1 MATANSLFNWILYI
15 LRVLLL
21 TRSDD
26 LWWTSF
32 SVWLVRLIAFSL
44 ILRTYIIPWAVG
56 RLSRHLRV
64 RSISLRSIR
73 GFYVR
78 AGAQTLRADRIR
90 WSWGYVEGSR
100 RLTFQVDGLTLEV
113 GTPAHGSADRHSRA
127 LTLADF
133 APSPMAHRLW
143 MLFSSLYSLV
153 DPFLRPLVRN
163 YFAACLRLLIRWVPG
178 ISQALALDLHSPTIT
193 FADMPGAKIVLST
206 VTVRTV
212 LAFTQTEK
220 PEEAGQ
226 LLKVPS
232 HTRASYSVAAWR
244 RRLTHSLQRSW
255 DRAWGQTHGYATVE
269 LKCHDIVGSMDSFED
284 FLGDSFNFFTL
295 PGSIDFNASLGFS
308 PRRGSIDPHSVNV
321 SLVLSD
327 AHVELRAM
335 AALMDSLKRSKKL
348 DHTEPEPL
356 ETPSSPYFRDSLH
369 SPLLSPLLS
378 PHAPSIF
385 SSPAS
390 PASPTSPRSP
400 FLSAFSGS
408 VVRRHIPACVKLKE
422 NKDTSSLS
430 FLAGASFRMAKITAT
445 AASNPDDDDE
455 KYKIVVHDIR
465 ADANMSHPDRNALHT
480 RWLGRGKKIDQLD
493 PDGYV
498 FNFSTGE
505 IDMDRTAPLS
515 QIRLLVIKSTE
526 FQSLAIQWPNPWLHT
541 SPFIGGDPNAPLL
554 AIQARV
560 GAIHLTER
568 LDCLTRLFAHL
579 PRAERKLSDPP
590 SSTPSHA
597 SPIPRVSFEIECEA
611 ICARLI
617 VGTKPVDPS
626 ALELRTDGFV
636 VSIMSRFS
644 HRPPPRTPPVNA
656 PPLTEFLPLHLHV
669 QGAVVLRPV
678 FLRVCSKRSGPGS
691 TFIEDSVLLS
701 MEAIELTGHCKADA
715 SINEDGSIALV
726 DLPSTVLHL
735 HCTTDALCVELWHP
749 LVIDILIRVLSSLP
763 AKVETPSQPASSSII
778 DKLPRGVFATLSL
791 ARCVVFVTAPDI
803 NPDDTMD
810 LCRGFAIRSTGLS
823 IQYCSLRANP
833 DRHLEWRTSTRQK
846 LYLPPETLLPAALA
860 ASRTNSTAV
869 FIGVELP
876 DVIFRSAVSTQYD
889 ADDPLIAERDD
900 PKLKAQEFLHLKN
913 SQAVLSLSSG
923 TFWPIVS
930 VADTCDLSL
939 VVPYVHGALQLAH
952 MYSILLGV
960 ATLKQLVEARPSR
973 PQRTSRISSPRA
985 QPMLLKCSVT
995 IRTVQVFCALLTQSA
1010 VLRFDGIAL
1019 LAAPNKPLVARWD
1032 KAIALVKVLPTPSK
1046 CQFES
1051 SEEHW
1056 EELACLQ
1063 KWSATFSR
1071 GSIQLEADNARIR
1084 IPYGFVLADLILD
1097 ISVIVKA
1104 VRHLARICILGQYF
1118 AIPTPEAEGPKN
1130 VPNLVLSIRSLC
1142 VEAADD
1148 PFETKLGA
1156 ISRTGLDAA
1165 KNRKDREEAFTAKV
1179 QSILTEEA
1187 YSSTQNAETPDYN
1200 FDAKHSIS
1208 IAEARDR
1215 LNEVHSVDWG
1225 MRLNLAKQRQVKD
1238 EEAVLRR
1245 HQGAHNPRTSSI
1257 PNLIEVS
1264 PSPAGPPLLRILLT
1278 NITLNIGPPSFPV
1291 ANLPKFLYEQGK
1303 GLPINT
1309 EFSLLVP
1316 LHLNFGLSSLRV
1328 SLRDYPLPLVYI
1340 PAQTDK
1346 TLFVLDFDSDVVVAE
1361 EMGTTLSVD
1370 WVDCPV
1376 VSSDYGLP
1384 GAAPFSLSVPKTIM
1398 PVKSYANPAIDVT
1411 ATGATTF
1418 SWGVSYG
1425 PATQDVMRV
1434 VETLSTAPR
1443 DSSPGMGFWDKMRL
1457 IFHWTIKADFAGEV
1471 RFQMKGLRD
1480 PYNINGAGAGFV
1492 LAWQGNPRLLIA
1504 QKNEDKELIQVFSDS
1519 MVIAIPDFSSLLPKS
1534 KRKQRL
1540 QGDAGKP
1547 RPFHKI
1553 CANFRSGVCFGMGFV
1568 LERSCGPECSACNG
1582 PAFDRKCRLYDFV
1595 PHYDVKLQK
1604 KPRVPLR
1611 KSPEDSYNG
1620 FRSDFIH
1627 LSTSL
1632 TSALNAKSGT
1642 HLESSSLHL
1651 TPQAFTHFWSW
1662 WRLFEGGVG
1671 LPIRQGTAWPIRPIS
1686 PKFGRHLAT
1695 LKYRI
1700 SVKNI
1705 YIMHAYIDDSRET
1718 WADGVTPWI
1727 GVKGVIEEFQVDM
1740 HQREEESI
1748 VPGLL
1753 PNTTKRLRRKPFY
1766 AVELVLKGLDLRAM
1780 LATFDDPLKI
1790 QVGVSS
1796 PPQRSNYRT
1805 RTDLP
1810 PTPIDSTWIDEDDF
1824 IELDWTPPSAPSLH
1838 FLPVA
1843 TCPRFTY
1850 FRRAAPTRPQDDCSK
1865 FGLETTHTCYLDK
1878 EPSVLRVQIDLALA
1892 RVAELKESIDQHKSN
1907 ESKGHRNAD
1916 LQTMEKMLRLIEDY
1930 ITLLQETEAGSRPIG
1945 DTDGHSYHIPA
1956 DTLSEAEW
1964 AEFDNVYQIHCPKIF
1979 LDSSIRDIMMQYY
1992 YCSRARRGIEYH
2004 MATRAVKFIRD
2015 QAEDGSILAGPDK
2028 HRSLGHAQA
2037 AAHALR
2043 KILSGHERKSLDE
2056 GPAHEAPID
2065 SNPLDGWFEGVSLQ
2079 KGHCCLLLKP
2089 QIVLRDESTSGHT
2102 CVVAAVQAKLQSYA
2116 IMDDSNVEDPI
2127 SGKVMSRTF
2136 TTLSGLQTFS
2146 PASADYSGDGCVPL
2160 EVLIDFR
2167 CESNDFERLV
2177 PQTDATFHYD
2187 KFNRLRLRNNVTSV
2201 VRSASEKPGLGNHN
2215 HLHEQTDLIQVNIPQ
2230 FTVTA
2235 NDQHFQTISNIV
2247 AKLLL
2252 FSDAA
2257 HKTRVNKL
2265 ETLLF
2270 TYDFNDLKSVA
2281 TVVTDLQT
2289 SLRDATETELIAD
2302 ISHLTPEAA
2311 KLEMLKLKAHKMLL
2325 SEELSGLFECIKL
2338 AQDQRENQSEPKSA
2352 VLLHTSSS
2360 EISWRM
2366 LDDQREML
2374 AKLVV
2379 QNIDFFWL
2387 SRQDSSTV
2395 NNLTVGNL
2403 QAFDG
2408 SRDARWAEI
2417 LSKYDEPANHALL
2430 KRGLFVLANWSVL
2443 APVGGITIYES
2454 FELNFHPMRLQV
2466 DAKVGRRIMEYVWPA
2481 RRNRKRLTEEEDR
2494 RAADNY
2500 TEAMPL
2506 SRSSLDSPRLAAPKK
2521 ASLSA
2526 PTLAPPMKLSASRS
2540 FTDLRSTSQSLVPPS
2555 TPQLHRTL
2563 SSSALR
2569 QPTLPDPPPALTSSK
2584 KNRSD
2589 SSNKVA
2595 QLHKKTGDAAEMK
2608 TRSSQKSFVLV
2619 RISSLNLLLSIMK
2632 EESFVC
2638 RDAHIRTRDLEYRN
2652 QTWSFEELVDQFIPS
2667 DMSWKGWLKM
2677 AFHQPL
2683 VPVLPV
2689 ARELISKTKWIANKS
2704 TGHDIDALVSPPK
2717 VSRARAITQGAEEDG
2732 AESDRSHSPRW
2743 RKSRKRIDMPP
2754 PVIVPGAAFTNEP
2767 DTEGSRPPSR
2777 NRMFSIFDRRPKMTP
2792 SNSGSTTSTASDW
2805 SKVV

>member
-1 MATANSLFNWILYI
+1 MATEAPSYSLFDWILYI
-15 LRVLLL
+15 LRSLLL

-26 LWWTSF
+26 LWWTYF
-32 SVWLVRLIAFSL
+32 SVWLVRLIGFSL
-44 ILRTYIIPWAVG
+44 LLRTYIVPWAVG
-56 RLSRHLRV
+56 TLSRHLRV

-73 GFYVR
+73 GLYAR
-78 AGAQTLRADRIR
+78 AGAQTLRADRIS
-90 WSWGYVEGSR
+90 WSWSSVEGSR
-100 RLTFQVDGLTLEV
+100 RMTIQVDGLTLEV
-113 GTPAHGSADRHSRA
+113 GTPAQRSVDRHNRA
-127 LTLADF
+127 FTLADF

-143 MLFSSLYSLV
+143 RLFSDLYSLL
-153 DPFLRPLVRN
+153 DPFLRPLVRT
-163 YFAACLRLLIRWVPG
+163 YFAGCLRLLIRWVPG

-193 FADMPGAKIVLST
+193 FADMPGAKVVIGT
-206 VTVRTV
+206 VTIRTV

-220 PEEAGQ
+220 PEEVGQ
-226 LLKVPS
+226 PLQVPS
-232 HTRASYSVAAWR
+232 HTRTSYSVAAWR

-255 DRAWGQTHGYATVE
+255 DRAWGQTHGSAKVD
-269 LKCHDIVGSMDSFED
+269 LRFHDIVGSMDSLADLFGD
-284 FLGDSFNFFTL
+284 PVNFLAL

-308 PRRGSIDPHSVNV
+308 PKRGSIDPHSVNV

-335 AALMDSLKRSKKL
+335 VALMDSLKRSKNTDRSEL
-348 DHTEPEPL
+348 EPL
-356 ETPSSPYFRDSLH
+356 EIPSSPYFRDSLH
-369 SPLLSPLLS
+369 TPLLSTNT
-378 PHAPSIF
+378 PSMTF
-385 SSPAS
+385 F
-390 PASPTSPRSP
+390 SPTSPTSPSSPRSP

-408 VVRRHIPACVKLKE
+408 VARRHNPPCVKLKE
-422 NKDTSSLS
+422 SKDTSSLS
-430 FLAGASFRMAKITAT
+430 FLAGATFSMSKITAT
-445 AASNPDDDDE
+445 ASWDPDNTDE
-455 KYKIVVHDIR
+455 KYKVVVHDVC
-465 ADANMSHPDRNALHT
+465 ANAKMSHPDQNQLHT

-493 PDGYV
+493 PDGYA
-498 FNFSTGE
+498 FTFATGE
-505 IDMDRTAPLS
+505 IDVNRTAPLS
-515 QIRLLVIKSTE
+515 QIRLLVIKSTD
-526 FQSLAIQWPNPWLHT
+526 FQSLAIQWPVPWLHT
-541 SPFIGGDPNAPLL
+541 SPFIGGDPNAPLV
-554 AIQARV
+554 AIQAKV
-560 GAIHLTER
+560 GAINLTER
-568 LDCLTRLFAHL
+568 LDCLTRLVADL
-579 PRAERKLSDPP
+579 PRAPRTESKPSEPSLSMPL
-590 SSTPSHA
+590 HA
-597 SPIPRVSFEIECEA
+597 YPVPRVSFEIDCDA

-636 VSIMSRFS
+636 TSIISRFS
-644 HRPPPRTPPVNA
+644 PRPPPRNPPASA
-656 PPLTEFLPLHLHV
+656 PPLTEFLPLQLHV
-669 QGAVVLRPV
+669 QGDVVLRPV
-678 FLRVCSKRSGPGS
+678 FLRVCSKRSEIGS
-691 TFIEDSVLLS
+691 TFLEDPVLLS
-701 MEAIELTGHCKADA
+701 MEALELTGHLKADA
-715 SINEDGSIALV
+715 LISEDGNIALV
-726 DLPSTVLHL
+726 DIPSKVLHL
-735 HCTTDALCVELWHP
+735 HCTTDALCIELWHP
-749 LVIDILIRVLSSLP
+749 LVIDTLVRALSSLP
-763 AKVETPSQPASSSII
+763 AKVDSLPRPSSSSII
-778 DKLPRGVFATLSL
+778 DKMPRGVSATLSL

-810 LCRGFAIRSTGLS
+810 LCRGFAIRATGFS

-833 DRHLEWRTSTRQK
+833 DRHSEWRSSTRQK
-846 LYLPPETLLPAALA
+846 LYLPQETLLPAVLA
-860 ASRTNSTAV
+860 ASRSNSTVV
-869 FIGVELP
+869 FVRIVLP
-876 DVIFRSAVSTQYD
+876 DVVFRSAVSTQYD

-900 PKLKAQEFLHLKN
+900 PSLKAQEFLHLEN
-913 SQAVLSLSSG
+913 SEAVLSLSGG
-923 TFWPIVS
+923 TFWPTVS
-930 VADTCDLSL
+930 VADTCDMT
-939 VVPYVHGALQLAH
+939 VVVQYIHGALQLAH
-952 MYSILLGV
+952 MYSILLGI
-960 ATLKQLVEARPSR
+960 ATLKQLAQARPSR
-973 PQRTSRISSPRA
+973 PQRTSRTFSARA
-985 QPMLLKCSVT
+985 QPVLLKCNVT

-1010 VLRFDGIAL
+1010 VLRFDAITL
-1019 LAAPNKPLVARWD
+1019 LSVPDKPMVARWD
-1032 KAIALVKVLPTPSK
+1032 RALALVKVPPTPSG
-1046 CQFES
+1046 CGSEPSES
-1051 SEEHW
+1051 W
-1056 EELACLQ
+1056 KELACLQ
-1063 KWSATFSR
+1063 KWTATFPR
-1071 GSIQLEADNARIR
+1071 GSIALDADNARIR

-1097 ISVIVKA
+1097 ISVIAKA

-1118 AIPTPEAEGPKN
+1118 AMPTPEAEGPKS
-1130 VPNLVLSIRSLC
+1130 VPKLTLNIRSLS

-1148 PFETKLGA
+1148 PFESKLGV
-1156 ISRTGLDAA
+1156 ILRTGLDAA
-1165 KNRKDREEAFTAKV
+1165 KNRKDREEAFDAKV
-1179 QSILTEEA
+1179 QSILTEET
-1187 YSSTQNAETPDYN
+1187 YSSTRDSETPDYN
-1200 FDAKHSIS
+1200 FNADHSIS
-1208 IAEARDR
+1208 IVEARAR
-1215 LNEVHSVDWG
+1215 LNEVHSVDWA

-1238 EEAVLRR
+1238 EETVLRR
-1245 HQGAHNPRTSSI
+1245 HLGANPPRVTSPI
-1257 PNLIEVS
+1257 PNLVEIS
-1264 PSPAGPPLLRILLT
+1264 PDPPRPPLLRLLLT
-1278 NITLNIGPPSFPV
+1278 NISLNIAPPSFPV
-1291 ANLPKFLYEQGK
+1291 ADLPKFLYEQGS
-1303 GLPINT
+1303 GLPIDT

-1316 LHLNFGLSSLRV
+1316 LHLNFGVSSLRV
-1328 SLRDYPLPLVYI
+1328 TLRDYPLPLVYI
-1340 PAQTDK
+1340 PAQADK
-1346 TLFVLDFDSDVVVAE
+1346 TLFVLDFDSDLVVAE
-1361 EMGTTLSVD
+1361 EMGTVLSVD

-1425 PATQDVMRV
+1425 PATQDIMRV

-1457 IFHWTIKADFAGEV
+1457 IFHWTVKADFAGEV
-1471 RFQMKGLRD
+1471 RYQMKGSRD

-1492 LAWQGNPRLLIA
+1492 LAWQGNPRLLVA
-1504 QKNEDKELIQVFSDS
+1504 QKNDDKELIQVLSDS
-1519 MVIAIPDFSSLLPKS
+1519 MVIAIPDFSSLMPKS
-1534 KRKQRL
+1534 KRKNRL
-1540 QGDAGKP
+1540 QGDPENP
-1547 RPFHKI
+1547 RPFLKI
-1553 CANFRSGVCFGMGFV
+1553 CAKFRSGVCFGIGFV
-1568 LERSCGPECSACNG
+1568 MERSCGPECSACSG
-1582 PAFDRKCRLYDFV
+1582 TAFDRKCRLYNFL

-1604 KPRVPLR
+1604 KSRVPER
-1611 KSPEDSYNG
+1611 KSLEDSFNG

-1632 TSALNAKSGT
+1632 TSALNTKSGA
-1642 HLESSSLHL
+1642 HLEPSSFHL

-1662 WRLFEGGVG
+1662 WNLFDGGVG

-1727 GVKGVIEEFQVDM
+1727 GVKGAIEEFQVDM
-1740 HQREEESI
+1740 HQREEEAI

-1753 PNTTKRLRRKPFY
+1753 PNTTKRARRKPFY

-1780 LATFDDPLKI
+1780 LATFHDPLKK
-1790 QVGVSS
+1790 VVAVSAS
-1796 PPQRSNYRT
+1796 PQRSNYIT

-1810 PTPIDSTWIDEDDF
+1810 PTPIDSAWNDEDDF
-1824 IELDWTPPSAPSLH
+1824 IELDWTPPSIPSLH

-1865 FGLETTHTCYLDK
+1865 FGLEKTHTCYLDK
-1878 EPSVLRVQIDLALA
+1878 EPSVLRIQIDLALA
-1892 RVAELKESIDQHKSN
+1892 RVAELKESIRQQRINSTKA
-1907 ESKGHRNAD
+1907 KAD
-1916 LQTMEKMLRLIEDY
+1916 LQTMEKMLVLLEDY
-1930 ITLLQETEAGSRPIG
+1930 ITLLQETESGSRPMG
-1945 DTDGHSYHIPA
+1945 DTNGHSYHIPA

-1979 LDSSIRDIMMQYY
+1979 LDSAIRDILMQYY
-1992 YCSRARRGIEYH
+1992 YCSRARKGIEYY

-2015 QAEDGSILAGPDK
+2015 QAEDVSVMAGPDK
-2028 HRSLGHAQA
+2028 HRSLGTAQA

-2043 KILSGHERKSLDE
+2043 KILSGHERKSLDQ
-2056 GPAHEAPID
+2056 GPSHEAPFD
-2065 SNPLDGWFEGVSLQ
+2065 SDPLEGWFEGVSLS

-2089 QIVLRDESTSGHT
+2089 QIVLRDESGSDQT

-2116 IMDDSNVEDPI
+2116 IMDNSNVEDPI

-2201 VRSASEKPGLGNHN
+2201 VRSASEKPGNN
-2215 HLHEQTDLIQVNIPQ
+2215 HLHDQTDLIQVNIPQ

-2247 AKLLL
+2247 NKLLL

-2257 HKTRVNKL
+2257 HKTRVNQL

-2270 TYDFNDLKSVA
+2270 TYDFNDLTSVA
-2281 TVVTDLQT
+2281 SVVTDLQA
-2289 SLRDATETELIAD
+2289 SLRDAIETELIAD
-2302 ISHLTPEAA
+2302 ISHLTLEAA

-2325 SEELSGLFECIKL
+2325 SEELSGLFDCIKL

-2352 VLLHTSSS
+2352 LLLHTSSS

-2379 QNIDFFWL
+2379 QNIDFYWL

-2395 NNLTVGNL
+2395 NNLMVGNL

-2408 SRDARWAEI
+2408 SRDAQWAEI
-2417 LSKYDEPANHALL
+2417 LSKYDEPVHHPLL
-2430 KRGLFVLANWSVL
+2430 KKGLFVLANWSIL

-2481 RRNRKRLTEEEDR
+2481 RRNRQRLTDEEAR
-2494 RAADNY
+2494 QTIDNSS
-2500 TEAMPL
+2500 EVIPP
-2506 SRSSLDSPRLAAPKK
+2506 SRSSLDSPRAPAPKK

-2526 PTLAPPMKLSASRS
+2526 PILALPMKLSASRS
-2540 FTDLRSTSQSLVPPS
+2540 FTDLRSTSMSLGPPS
-2555 TPQLHRTL
+2555 APQLHRTR

-2569 QPTLPDPPPALTSSK
+2569 ASPLPGAPSPPPPMK
-2584 KNRSD
+2584 KSQ
-2589 SSNKVA
+2589 SSNKAA
-2595 QLHKKTGDAAEMK
+2595 QVHKKTGDAAEMK

-2704 TGHDIDALVSPPK
+2704 TAQDINALVSPPK
-2717 VSRARAITQGAEEDG
+2717 MSRTKAITQGAEEDG
-2732 AESDRSHSPRW
+2732 GDSDRSHSPRW
-2743 RKSRKRIDMPP
+2743 RKSRKRMDAPP
-2754 PVIVPGAAFTNEP
+2754 PVIVPGAVLTNEP
-2767 DTEGSRPPSR
+2767 EGEGSRPASR
-2777 NRMFSIFDRRPKMTP
+2777 NRMFSLFDRRTKITP
-2792 SNSGSTTSTASDW
+2792 SNSGSTSASDS
-2805 SKVV
+2805 SKM